1 MKKLAKEGQM
11 GAVRIMAK
19 DLVRIRAN
27 ITKFYKMKTELQAVN
42 LKITTM
48 KSHQQMA
55 ESMAGV
61 TRIMGAMNKRMN
73 LPAMQKI
80 MMNFERENEKM
91 DMKQEMMSD
100 TMDDIFEGEDEEEE
114 TDQIVNQ
121 VLDEIGINLSSQLA
135 ETPSSI
141 GTGSA
146 QKTGKTAAPVGM
158 GGSGTAPSA
167 PSGNSDVDDL
177 QSRLDNLRK

>member
-1 MKKLAKEGQM
+1 
-11 GAVRIMAK
+11 MAK

-61 TRIMGAMNKRMN
+61 TRIMGAMNRRMN

-135 ETPSSI
+135 DAPSSI
-141 GTGSA
+141 GSA
-146 QKTGKTAAPVGM
+146 TAKPTKTAAPVGM
-158 GGSGTAPSA
+158 GGGGGVASA
-167 PSGNSDVDDL
+167 PSGGNNDVDDL